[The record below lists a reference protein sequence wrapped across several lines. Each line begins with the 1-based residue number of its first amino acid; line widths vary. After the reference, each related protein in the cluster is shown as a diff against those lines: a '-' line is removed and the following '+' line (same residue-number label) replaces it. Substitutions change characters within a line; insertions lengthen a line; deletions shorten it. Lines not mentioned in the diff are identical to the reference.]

1 MSWRNSLLCRVAD
14 EQAVGERTGQL
25 LNEIQRITPEK
36 GKPPITCS
44 IGAALCRGSFTDY
57 YALYQCAD
65 QALYRRK
72 KEGRAGVSFYDK
84 ILV

>member
-44 IGAALCRGSFTDY
+44 IGAAL
-57 YALYQCAD
+57 
-65 QALYRRK
+65 YRRK